1 MAGTTECYVDTSAFI
16 AAMDRSDRHHAVY
29 ARLFAAPPR
38 LVTSS
43 LVVAEGHGWLLR
55 RYGRSRAIEF
65 LRFIQA
71 LTHLTVLSF
80 GEADLG
86 GVMAMLHKFRDRN
99 ITLADTHGL
108 LLMKERRINACWST
122 DRHLGLTGVP
132 LVL

>member
-1 MAGTTECYVDTSAFI
+1 M
-16 AAMDRSDRHHAVY
+16 
-29 ARLFAAPPR
+29 
-38 LVTSS
+38 
-43 LVVAEGHGWLLR
+43 
-55 RYGRSRAIEF
+55 
-65 LRFIQA
+65 
-71 LTHLTVLSF
+71 SF